1 MPRIKI
7 KTTTV
12 GGRQP
17 GSGSLEPGELAANL
31 ADETLFI
38 GDASGNPIKL
48 VDSFGHQDEDNV
60 TITGG
65 AINNAAITTSNLN
78 VNNLT
83 LQGGERVY
91 YDEGTRAD
99 LYTANWNNSTTQNM
113 SDFGGLGNVTAHG
126 WASGPANYTLS
137 LSSLPAHTQV
147 RYEVFWHM
155 VDSLDNEGNELFVTN
170 TAGSEVRYAYWTKPF
185 GPPANLSI
193 ASGTTFS
200 WVGNRWY
207 SYAPWGGSDRQYD
220 NNGANGYAV
229 INTGW
234 INHSAS
240 SINIRHYI
248 GANQAQS
255 DEAGYLSH
263 VKLWIRG
270 GDGTTITSI
279 STSSAIGNDPA
290 VLPTQ
295 SAVKSYID
303 SSIGTGYVKN
313 VYTYTG
319 NTTYTKSGSDVKALK
334 VICIGGGGGA
344 RGYGESGGAGGY
356 AERLIDAAAISSV
369 SVTVGGGG
377 GGGSYFGYSGRGG
390 TTSFGSYVSADGGYG
405 ANNHGAHIGGHG
417 GIGYGGQIIS
427 RGGGGKGHNMG
438 YNNRSNSACGYGG
451 KSFFGGGRNAHHSAS
466 RPADVAAPGGGGA
479 GSVGSSGGAGS
490 NGQTGCVIV
499 YELY

>member
-17 GSGSLEPGELAANL
+17 GAGSLEPGELAANL
-31 ADETLFI
+31 TDETLFV
-38 GDASGNPIKL
+38 GDASGNPIQL
-48 VDSFGHQDEDNV
+48 IDSFGHQDEDSV
-60 TITGG
+60 SITGG
-65 AINNAAITTSNLN
+65 SINNAALTTNNLN

-83 LQGGERVY
+83 VQGGERLY
-91 YDEGTRAD
+91 WDEGTRAD
-99 LYTANWNNSTTQNM
+99 LYTGSWNNTTTYNM

-126 WASGPANYTLS
+126 WSSGPANYTLS

-170 TAGSEVRYAYWTKPF
+170 DAGSEVRYAYWTKPF
-185 GPPANLSI
+185 GPPANISL
-193 ASGTTFS
+193 ASGTTYS
-200 WVGNRWY
+200 WIGNRYY
-207 SYAPWGGSDRQYD
+207 SYAPWGGSNRVLD

-240 SINIRHYI
+240 SISVRHYI

-263 VKLWIRG
+263 VRLWIRG

-279 STSSAIGNDPA
+279 STSASVPDDGS
-290 VLPTQ
+290 VLSTQ
-295 SAVKSYID
+295 NAVKSYVD
-303 SSIGTGYVKN
+303 ANIGSGMVKN
-313 VYTYTG
+313 VFTYTG
-319 NTTYTKSGSDVKALK
+319 NNTYTKTGNDVKALK
-334 VICIGGGGGA
+334 VICIGGGGGG

-356 AERLIDAAAISSV
+356 AERIIDAAGISSV

-377 GGGSYFGYSGRGG
+377 GGGGYFGYSGRGG
-390 TTSFGSYVSADGGYG
+390 TSSFGGYVSADGGYG

-417 GIGYGGQIIS
+417 GIGSGGQIVS

-451 KSFFGGGRNAHHSAS
+451 ASFFGGGRNAHHHSS
-466 RPADVAAPGGGGA
+466 RPANVAAPGGGGA